1 MDPCTAIQVPFELAD
16 GQSRELIF
24 RMGVGRGAEDASR
37 LALEHRKSG
46 TARAALEAVKAHWHR
61 TLGAVKVATPDP
73 SVDLLANGWLL
84 YQTIACRLWG
94 RTGYYQSGGA
104 YGFRD
109 QLQDTMA
116 LVHAEP
122 KLLREQLLRCAS
134 RQFLQGD
141 VQHWWHPPLGRGVRS
156 HCSDDFLWLP
166 LATCRYVTCTGDTGV
181 LSEPVHFLDGRPLS
195 PEEESYYDLP
205 TRSAERASL
214 YQHCVRAVERGLAFG
229 AHGLPLIGS
238 GDWNDGM
245 NNVGAQGKGESV
257 WLGFFLFDVL
267 TQFGN
272 LADRQGDALFAERC
286 RNESEQLRRNLELH
300 GWDGGWYRR
309 AYFDDGTP
317 LGSAQSP
324 ECQIDSIAQSWSVL
338 SGAGARERSRIA
350 MDAVDAAPGQAR
362 ARARSAARSALR
374 QPGRSIRAT
383 SAGTC
388 QACARTAANTP
399 MRRSGRRWR
408 SQAWTIPSA
417 HGNCSP

>member
-1 MDPCTAIQVPFELAD
+1 
-16 GQSRELIF
+16 
-24 RMGVGRGAEDASR
+24 
-37 LALEHRKSG
+37 
-46 TARAALEAVKAHWHR
+46 VKAHWHR

-84 YQTIACRLWG
+84 YQTVACRLWG

-109 QLQDTMA
+109 QLQDAMA

-122 KLLREQLLRCAS
+122 TLLREQLLRCAS

-166 LATCRYVTCTGDTGV
+166 LATCRYVMCTGDTGV
-181 LSEPVHFLDGRPLS
+181 LSEPAHFLDGRPLS
-195 PEEESYYDLP
+195 QEEESYYDLP
-205 TRSAERASL
+205 ARSAERASL

-257 WLGFFLFDVL
+257 WLGFFLFEVL

-272 LADRQGDALFAERC
+272 LADRQGDGVLAERC

-317 LGSAQSP
+317 LGSAQSA

-338 SGAGARERSRIA
+338 SGAGAPERSRIA
-350 MDAVDAAPGQAR
+350 MDAVDARLVKREHGLVQLLDPPFDNLGVDPGY
-362 ARARSAARSALR
+362 
-374 QPGRSIRAT
+374 I
-383 SAGTC
+383 AGTC
-388 QACARTAANTP
+388 RGCERTAANIP

-408 SQAWTIPSA
+408 SQAWTIPNA
-417 HGNCSP
+417 HGNCSR

>member
-1 MDPCTAIQVPFELAD
+1 M
-16 GQSRELIF
+16 
-24 RMGVGRGAEDASR
+24 
-37 LALEHRKSG
+37 
-46 TARAALEAVKAHWHR
+46 
-61 TLGAVKVATPDP
+61 KVATPDP
-73 SVDLLANGWLL
+73 SVDLLVNGWLL

-181 LSEPVHFLDGRPLS
+181 LSEPVHFLDGRAVS

-257 WLGFFLFDVL
+257 WLGFFLFEVL

-317 LGSAQSP
+317 LGSAQSA
-324 ECQIDSIAQSWSVL
+324 ECQIDSIAAKLV
-338 SGAGARERSRIA
+338 GALGRRRARALARR
-350 MDAVDAAPGQAR
+350 DGCRRRTPGQAR
-362 ARARSAARSALR
+362 ARARSASRSAVR
-374 QPGRSIRAT
+374 QPRRSIRAT
-383 SAGTC
+383 SAATC
-388 QACARTAANTP
+388 RGCARMAANTP

-408 SQAWTIPSA
+408 SQTWTIPNA